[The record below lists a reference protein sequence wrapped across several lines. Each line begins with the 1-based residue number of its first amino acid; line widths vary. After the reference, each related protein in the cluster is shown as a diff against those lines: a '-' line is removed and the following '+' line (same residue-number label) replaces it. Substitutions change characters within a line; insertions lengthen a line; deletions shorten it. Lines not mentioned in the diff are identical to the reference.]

1 MSATVHAESL
11 VNPTE
16 DQAKVER
23 ALQNIFPS
31 ARFEKTN
38 LGDDVV
44 RLEVHGSGLEFLSTL
59 RSLIK
64 QERIRG
70 AARSIIIRGTRGS
83 HIRFYLNKQVAF
95 VGRVSFCQPEGE
107 SPLGPISIE
116 IESADVGRVVD
127 YLASMPGQSF
137 HESSR

>member
-16 DQAKVER
+16 DQSKVER
-23 ALQNIFPS
+23 ALHNIFPS
-31 ARFEKTN
+31 ARIEKTN
-38 LGDDVV
+38 LADDVV
-44 RLEVHGSGLEFLSTL
+44 KLEVHGNSLEFLSTL

-64 QERIRG
+64 QERIRT
-70 AARSIIIRGTRGS
+70 AARSIILRGTRGT

-116 IESADVGRVVD
+116 VEAADVSRVID

-137 HESSR
+137 H